1 MNRTGLLIAL
11 AIGVCVG
18 VVFAVWPQ
26 LDIAISRMFF
36 NEQYRVFPVQ
46 YSLVAR
52 HLRDLF
58 TYVIA
63 ALAAPAFIA
72 LAIKLVLPRR
82 RMLIPA
88 RAALFLIA
96 TLALGPGLVTNVIL
110 KDNWGRPRPPEVT
123 QFNGP
128 EQFRPW
134 WDPRGPCERNCSFVA
149 GEGAGGFWTLAPAA
163 LAPPHLR
170 PVAYAAALAF
180 GSAAGFLRLSGGAHF
195 FSDVAVLRCVHIHRH
210 LAGSRL
216 DLSMAGDAIDQR
228 TGRARDRAP
237 RAAHLRTG
245 RTMVFAAAWA
255 PRGTLKRRKSSILRR
270 ILDALT

>member
-26 LDIAISRMFF
+26 LDIAISRYFF
-36 NEQYRVFPVQ
+36 NESYRVFPVQ

-58 TYVIA
+58 TYGIA

-82 RMLIPA
+82 RMLISS

-195 FSDVAVLRCVHIHRH
+195 FSDVVFSGVFTFIIIWLVHGLIYRWPVTRLTDEQVERAIERLVLPVYEPVERWF
-210 LAGSRL
+210 SRL
-216 DLSMAGDAIDQR
+216 RGRRAG
-228 TGRARDRAP
+228 P
-237 RAAHLRTG
+237 
-245 RTMVFAAAWA
+245 
-255 PRGTLKRRKSSILRR
+255 
-270 ILDALT
+270 

>member
-1 MNRTGLLIAL
+1 MSSIA
-11 AIGVCVG
+11 C
-18 VVFAVWPQ
+18 
-26 LDIAISRMFF
+26 
-36 NEQYRVFPVQ
+36 FPVQ

-58 TYVIA
+58 TYGIA

-170 PVAYAAALAF
+170 PFAYAARACVRLRR
-180 GSAAGFLRLSGGAHF
+180 GFLRLSGGAHF
-195 FSDVAVLRCVHIHRH
+195 FSDVVFSGVFTFIVIWLVHGLIYRWPATRLTDEQVEHAIERLVLPIYEPVERWF
-210 LAGSRL
+210 SRL
-216 DLSMAGDAIDQR
+216 RGRRAG
-228 TGRARDRAP
+228 P
-237 RAAHLRTG
+237 
-245 RTMVFAAAWA
+245 
-255 PRGTLKRRKSSILRR
+255 
-270 ILDALT
+270 

>member
-1 MNRTGLLIAL
+1 MNRTGLVVAL

-18 VVFAVWPQ
+18 AVFAIYPQ
-26 LDIAISRMFF
+26 LDIAISRSFF
-36 NEQYRVFPVQ
+36 NEAHRVFPVQ

-72 LAIKLVLPRR
+72 LAIKLILPRR

-96 TLALGPGLVTNVIL
+96 TLALAPGLMANVIL
-110 KDNWGRPRPPEVT
+110 KDNWGRPRPAEVT
-123 QFNGP
+123 EFYGP

-163 LAPPHLR
+163 LAPPPLR
-170 PVAYAAALAF
+170 PLAYAAALAF

-195 FSDVAVLRCVHIHRH
+195 FSDVVFSGVFTFIIIW
-210 LAGSRL
+210 LAHGFIYRWPATRL
-216 DLSMAGDAIDQR
+216 TDEQVEAAI
-228 TGRARDRAP
+228 ARITLP
-237 RAAHLRTG
+237 VYAAIERLIAR
-245 RTMVFAAAWA
+245 
-255 PRGTLKRRKSSILRR
+255 LRR
-270 ILDALT
+270 ADERP